1 MIFRIACILA
11 IAAQLL
17 LLDLYLR
24 PSGRSAI
31 IFTFVGNPML
41 AASVLLAVFWVFRVF
56 RRIRRA
62 KVDRDD
68 RDRAAHG
75 GAAQRG

>member
-1 MIFRIACILA
+1 MIFRLACVLA
-11 IAAQLL
+11 IASQLI

-31 IFTFVGNPML
+31 LFTFVGNPLL
-41 AASVLLAVFWVFRVF
+41 AAGVLLAIVWVFGVY

-62 KVDRDD
+62 KVDRGD
-68 RDRAAHG
+68 RDRAAVG
-75 GAAQRG
+75 GGL